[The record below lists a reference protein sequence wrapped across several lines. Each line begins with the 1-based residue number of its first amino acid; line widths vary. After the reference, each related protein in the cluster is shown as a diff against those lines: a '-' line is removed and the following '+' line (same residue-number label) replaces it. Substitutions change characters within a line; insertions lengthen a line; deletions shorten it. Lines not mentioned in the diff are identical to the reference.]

1 MCVADWN
8 GIVLY
13 IYTCYLYTVYQLP
26 VYVYITQCIYAQNTF
41 NCLWVIFTIGW
52 LHIRIYIYVY
62 TDLQQ

>member
-26 VYVYITQCIYAQNTF
+26 VYVYITQST
-41 NCLWVIFTIGW
+41 
-52 LHIRIYIYVY
+52 YILRNASMLKILLTVCE
-62 TDLQQ
+62 